1 LRANPSDRIGGAYH
15 RPSKPPKRKRRRTTA
30 RRLGRW
36 LVIGVLLGLTI
47 SVLLV
52 LPLRWI
58 NPPTTAFVLQDSAA
72 QNVLFYDWAAWENIG
87 TAGPLAVVA
96 AEDQRFAT
104 HFGFDINSI
113 RQSLEARADGATL
126 RGASTITQQTAKNL
140 YLWPGRN
147 FLRKGI
153 EAYFTVLIE
162 TALSKQRILEIYLN
176 IIEFGPGIFGISA
189 ASNTYFG
196 KSPDALTDT
205 EAALLAAVL
214 PNPKALHVND
224 PSDYVRDRQ
233 RWIDSQMQRLR
244 REDWIT
250 LVQ

>member
-1 LRANPSDRIGGAYH
+1 
-15 RPSKPPKRKRRRTTA
+15 
-30 RRLGRW
+30 
-36 LVIGVLLGLTI
+36 
-47 SVLLV
+47 
-52 LPLRWI
+52 
-58 NPPTTAFVLQDSAA
+58 
-72 QNVLFYDWAAWENIG
+72 
-87 TAGPLAVVA
+87 
-96 AEDQRFAT
+96 
-104 HFGFDINSI
+104 
-113 RQSLEARADGATL
+113 
-126 RGASTITQQTAKNL
+126 
-140 YLWPGRN
+140 
-147 FLRKGI
+147 
-153 EAYFTVLIE
+153 
-162 TALSKQRILEIYLN
+162 LSKQRTLEIDLN
-176 IIEFGPGIFGISA
+176 IHEFGPGIFGISA